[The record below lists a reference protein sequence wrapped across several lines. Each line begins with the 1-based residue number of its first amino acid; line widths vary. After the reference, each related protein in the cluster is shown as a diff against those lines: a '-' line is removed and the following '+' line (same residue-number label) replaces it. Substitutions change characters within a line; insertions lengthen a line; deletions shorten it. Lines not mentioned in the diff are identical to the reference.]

1 MERPRTRPEPE
12 YLLGL
17 STHFLSLRDLPK
29 CRHYALQARKPD
41 PLQSSAADKIL
52 AVADVLIAADCR
64 VHDTHLDYY
73 GILQIRRSE
82 SENRRAIRSQFKK
95 LAALLNPNVNKFAF
109 SEEAFNLVRE
119 SWSVLSDPDKK
130 TQYDTEIDS
139 PENHAFWT
147 LCPYCYYMYEYE
159 KVYEDCCLRCQNC
172 RKGFHGVAVKAPP
185 KTAIMDGKSKDEKE
199 YSFCWGY
206 FPLGFE
212 KEKVGK
218 TETQMVGSG
227 KTVILGGYY
236 ENDSV
241 KGNVGN
247 GRNVKTKAGRMK
259 NVKSVGI
266 KTKKVL
272 GINDYEGMDL
282 KEEDAEDVFVGL
294 V

>member
-109 SEEAFNLVRE
+109 SEEAFNLVCE

-147 LCPYCYYMYEYE
+147 LCPYCYYMYEYNNQSISLLFDFITTTNI
-159 KVYEDCCLRCQNC
+159 Y
-172 RKGFHGVAVKAPP
+172 
-185 KTAIMDGKSKDEKE
+185 I
-199 YSFCWGY
+199 
-206 FPLGFE
+206 FPTL
-212 KEKVGK
+212 
-218 TETQMVGSG
+218 
-227 KTVILGGYY
+227 
-236 ENDSV
+236 
-241 KGNVGN
+241 
-247 GRNVKTKAGRMK
+247 
-259 NVKSVGI
+259 
-266 KTKKVL
+266 
-272 GINDYEGMDL
+272 
-282 KEEDAEDVFVGL
+282 
-294 V
+294 